1 MQCGMYRI
9 TSIILCI
16 YQSIVR
22 LFKFNVMICHLLLIK
37 CDGVNG
43 YGYSV

>member
-9 TSIILCI
+9 ISIILCI

-22 LFKFNVMICHLLLIK
+22 LFKFNVMIYHLLLIK